1 MDNKY
6 IGQFKKGSLEMV
18 LLHIISRG
26 ETYGYEILTRLNKK
40 SGHVL
45 GFAREGT
52 IYPIL
57 YRLEKSGFISSR
69 VSSSQSSASS
79 RKFYSITPSGQELL
93 NGLLSFWEEYKQC
106 IDDLISADA
115 EGGTSK

>member
-18 LLHIISRG
+18 LLHIISSG
-26 ETYGYEILTRLNKK
+26 ETYGYEILTKLNKR

-45 GFAREGT
+45 GLAREGT

-57 YRLEKSGFISSR
+57 YRLEKSGFIVSR
-69 VSSSQSSASS
+69 VASSLSSS
-79 RKFYSITPSGQELL
+79 KKYYSITHSGQELL
-93 NGLLSFWEEYKQC
+93 NQLLSFWEEYKKC
-106 IDDLISADA
+106 IDDLISDGSK
-115 EGGTSK
+115 GGT